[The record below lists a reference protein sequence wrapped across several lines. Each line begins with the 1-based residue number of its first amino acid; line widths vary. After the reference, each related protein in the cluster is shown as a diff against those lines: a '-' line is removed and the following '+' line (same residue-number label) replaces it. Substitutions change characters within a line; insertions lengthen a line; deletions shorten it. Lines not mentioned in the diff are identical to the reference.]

1 MKSLLIGFEGLDAS
15 YKHTNAEALYD
26 HLTDVYDK
34 DIRADHLK
42 IELVS
47 FPRYKHASS
56 WFVREY
62 LNGHYNRFM
71 MDYDQVM
78 FPRQSKL
85 KQVSMFFLAD
95 MIDWYSDA
103 LRRGLFIKNH
113 IIIFDRYIYS
123 MMYYLIP
130 EIYAKKEH
138 HYQNYFE
145 RYLHIIR
152 ENPMYEVLPKVDI
165 LLKMITSPDA
175 IEKGINKRG
184 RTKDR
189 YEKNLQYLKDV
200 NTFFNGLDL
209 KEDLNN
215 TNYKGLKHQFEIDTV
230 DKDPETIFNDILK
243 KINPIVNRFDKRKW

>member
-26 HLTDVYDK
+26 HLMEVYDK
-34 DIRADHLK
+34 AIRADHLK

-47 FPRYKHASS
+47 FPRYEHAS
-56 WFVREY
+56 
-62 LNGHYNRFM
+62 
-71 MDYDQVM
+71 
-78 FPRQSKL
+78 
-85 KQVSMFFLAD
+85 SMFFLAD

-145 RYLHIIR
+145 RYLHTIR
-152 ENPMYEVLPKVDI
+152 DNPMYEVLPKVDI

-184 RTKDR
+184 RIKDR

-215 TNYKGLKHQFEIDTV
+215 KNYKGLKHQFEIDTV